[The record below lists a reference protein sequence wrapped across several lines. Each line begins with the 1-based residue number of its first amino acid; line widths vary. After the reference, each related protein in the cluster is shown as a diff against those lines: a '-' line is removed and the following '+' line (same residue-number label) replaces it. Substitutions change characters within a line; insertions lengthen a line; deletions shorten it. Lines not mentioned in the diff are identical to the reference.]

1 MYVKQVD
8 FTPASLL
15 FLSFLCPQYVRVLT
29 LMINHIV
36 LYTLCKLAIITDGGG
51 VGDVRRQ
58 NGRIDKSKEG
68 TESVISFLSLQ
79 PFFSIEMMNEQL
91 LHSLIFSC
99 STICYFFIR
108 PETRKK
114 CRIFF
119 IQFRE

>member
-36 LYTLCKLAIITDGGG
+36 LYTPCKLAIITDGGGG

-68 TESVISFLSLQ
+68 TESVISFLSPQ
-79 PFFSIEMMNEQL
+79 FFFSIQMMNEQL

-99 STICYFFIR
+99 STICYFFYSSR
-108 PETRKK
+108 NKK
-114 CRIFF
+114 KMSDFF
-119 IQFRE
+119 YSI

>member
-68 TESVISFLSLQ
+68 TESVISFLSPQ
-79 PFFSIEMMNEQL
+79 FFFL
-91 LHSLIFSC
+91 
-99 STICYFFIR
+99 Y
-108 PETRKK
+108 K
-114 CRIFF
+114 
-119 IQFRE
+119 